1 MWLRKSRKEPVLS
14 HISMKNLPESERPYE
29 RFQILGAEALS
40 DAELLAIILK
50 TGTKDY
56 TALDLAR
63 DLLSECQ
70 GNLLNL
76 YEIGYEQLLERR
88 GIGPVKAT
96 QLKAIAELSK
106 RIARTGRGYHLSMN
120 CPSSIADY
128 YMEELRH
135 EEQELVICMMSDVKE
150 LRHRREEAFM
160 AAFFDS
166 KCKFLGDSVIATG
179 SISYAYVSPMEL
191 FRKALLRNAV
201 MIVIL
206 HNHPS
211 GDPTPSTEDKKLTE
225 QIRAGASVLGLTL
238 ADHIV
243 IGDQQYFSFRENKL
257 L

>member
-135 EEQELVICMMSDVKE
+135 
-150 LRHRREEAFM
+150 RREEAFM

-211 GDPTPSTEDKKLTE
+211 GDPTPSTEDKKLTNRFG
-225 QIRAGASVLGLTL
+225 QAPRCW
-238 ADHIV
+238 D
-243 IGDQQYFSFRENKL
+243 
-257 L
+257 

>member
-1 MWLRKSRKEPVLS
+1 
-14 HISMKNLPESERPYE
+14 MKNLPESERPYE
-29 RFQILGAEALS
+29 RFRTLGAEALS

-63 DLLSECQ
+63 SLLSKCQ

-76 YEIGYEQLLERR
+76 YELGFEQLLDLN

-106 RIARTGRGYHLSMN
+106 RIAKTQRGYKLSMN
-120 CPSSIADY
+120 SPSSIADY
-128 YMEELRH
+128 YME
-135 EEQELVICMMSDVKE
+135 D
-150 LRHRREEAFM
+150 LRHRREEVFM

-166 KCKFLGDSVIATG
+166 KCKFLGDSLISSG
-179 SISYAYVSPMEL
+179 SVSYAYVSPAEL
-191 FRKALLRNAV
+191 FRKALLCNAV
-201 MIVIL
+201 MLVVL

-211 GDPTPSTEDKKLTE
+211 GDPKPSEEDKNLTL
-225 QIRAGASVLGLTL
+225 QIKTGAQLLGLTL

-243 IGDQQYFSFRENKL
+243 IGDHRYFSFRENQL